1 MTEFN
6 RFYTNPFD
14 KHIDKLDK
22 LRNQLKTRMTTGNSP
37 MDITPEQAVQ
47 SDAAMKHVE
56 AAIEA
61 LRKLDTRK

>member
-37 MDITPEQAVQ
+37 MDITPAQAAIA
-47 SDAAMKHVE
+47 DTAMKHVE

-61 LRKLDTRK
+61 LRQLNTRK